1 MNQVAQYDPETG
13 ELPATT
19 AMSQSLVGQLVKA
32 EIDQQIATAHAYPRS
47 VSRVVRNVLSLVTI
61 SPAAAEEC
69 GYALPR
75 GKKPILGPSIRLAE
89 IVAGQWGN
97 CRVGARVVHVDRFEK
112 YVEAEGVFHDLET
125 NTATTARVR
134 RRIVDSQGRLYND
147 DMIVVTG
154 NAACSIAK
162 RNAILAG
169 VPKAVWNEAYETAM
183 KTVKGEVKTLPE
195 RREKAFKA
203 FAAFGIKPD
212 QIFAALEVEGEED
225 IGLEELAT
233 LLAMHKAIKDG
244 DQKVEDYFPDMG
256 KRKAGAEG
264 DGAPKGTAAKLADIG
279 KGKGDNPAQDKAA
292 REQAAQDRADA
303 DRAETQHKADVAQ
316 RAAETTQEGGQASG
330 AADTPAGD
338 DKPASDPENGAG
350 DNAPAI
356 STGEER
362 IDPKDAEADAYARG
376 RKAFTRGQKAD
387 ACPPDLR
394 KTEALAEA
402 WLAGWKDAR
411 DEAGED

>member
-1 MNQVAQYDPETG
+1 MTQVANFDPETG

-19 AMSQSLVGQLVKA
+19 APAQSLVGQLVKA

-47 VSRVVRNVLSLVTI
+47 VSRVVKNVLSLVTI

-89 IVAGQWGN
+89 IVASQWGN

-134 RRIVDSQGRLYND
+134 RRIVDSHGRLFND

-169 VPKAVWNEAYETAM
+169 VPKAVWNEAYEAAM

-195 RREKAFKA
+195 RRGAAFKA
-203 FAAFGIKPD
+203 FAAFGVKPE
-212 QIFAALEVEGEED
+212 QIFAALEVAGEED
-225 IGLEELAT
+225 IGLEEIAT
-233 LLAMHKAIKDG
+233 LIAMHKAIKEG
-244 DQKVEDYFPDMG
+244 EQKVEDYFPDMG
-256 KRKAGAEG
+256 KRKG
-264 DGAPKGTAAKLADIG
+264 DGGGDAAPKGTAAKLADIG
-279 KGKGDNPAQDKAA
+279 KGTEEAEPSKADRQKAA
-292 REQAAQDRADA
+292 EDRHAA
-303 DRAETQHKADVAQ
+303 DRAEAQKQHEEDVAQ
-316 RAAETTQEGGQASG
+316 RAAETTQESAKASAEG
-330 AADTPAGD
+330 KTAPEGEAATGE
-338 DKPASDPENGAG
+338 PENGASDEG
-350 DNAPAI
+350 KAQAD
-356 STGEER
+356 E
-362 IDPKDAEADAYARG
+362 DAETAAYQRG
-376 RKAFTRGQKAD
+376 RKAFSRGQKVD
-387 ACPPDLR
+387 ACPPDLKR
-394 KTEALAEA
+394 NEALAEA
-402 WLAGWKDAR
+402 WSSGWKDAR
-411 DEAGED
+411 DEAEG

>member
-1 MNQVAQYDPETG
+1 MNQLATYDPDTG

-19 AMSQSLVGQLVKA
+19 APAQSLVGQLVKA

-47 VSRVVRNVLSLVTI
+47 VSRVVKNVLSLVTI

-89 IVAGQWGN
+89 IVASQWGN
-97 CRVGARVVHVDRFEK
+97 CRIGARVVHVDRFEK

-134 RRIVDSQGRLYND
+134 RRIVDSQGRLFND

-169 VPKAVWNEAYETAM
+169 VPKAVWNEAYEAAM

-195 RREKAFKA
+195 RRGAAFKA
-203 FAAFGIKPD
+203 FAAFGVKPE
-212 QIFAALEVEGEED
+212 QIFAALEVTGEED
-225 IGLEELAT
+225 IGLEEIAT
-233 LLAMHKAIKDG
+233 LIAMHKAIKEG

-256 KRKAGAEG
+256 KRKSEG
-264 DGAPKGTAAKLADIG
+264 GGDAAPKGAAAKLAEVA
-279 KGKGDNPAQDKAA
+279 KGKAADAPKEEAKQDKA
-292 REQAAQDRADA
+292 ETAQ
-303 DRAETQHKADVAQ
+303 
-316 RAAETTQEGGQASG
+316 ETTKEAGPSDQGSAAAPEGDK
-330 AADTPAGD
+330 AAAGEETG
-338 DKPASDPENGAG
+338 ASDEAKGEGEQDPEA
-350 DNAPAI
+350 A
-356 STGEER
+356 
-362 IDPKDAEADAYARG
+362 AYSRG
-376 RKAFTRGQKAD
+376 RKAFSRGQKID

-394 KTEALAEA
+394 GNEALAEA
-402 WLAGWKDAR
+402 WGNGWKDAR
-411 DEAGED
+411 DEAGE